1 MAGNST
7 WDGGVG
13 KSAHGAARLPDIGSA
28 AQWFPPSGGLVR
40 LVVEC
45 RSYHRMAHV
54 WNICQVDDI
63 LIIIIIMIIT
73 INIIIVIMIFTD
85 KDIYTCLF
93 HSYIQNK
100 NLERQGDR
108 HVMTHIRSSERLG
121 LWQPDR
127 PNLQDVPCHVRRS
140 SCGWR
145 SFSGSSS
152 RPRQWTL
159 SCYMCIYDY
168 L

>member
-1 MAGNST
+1 MYYSFEMETWLMAGNST

-73 INIIIVIMIFTD
+73 INIIIVIMILIKIFTHVYSI
-85 KDIYTCLF
+85 IYKT
-93 HSYIQNK
+93 K
-100 NLERQGDR
+100 
-108 HVMTHIRSSERLG
+108 T
-121 LWQPDR
+121 
-127 PNLQDVPCHVRRS
+127 
-140 SCGWR
+140 WR
-145 SFSGSSS
+145 G
-152 RPRQWTL
+152 RETG
-159 SCYMCIYDY
+159 M
-168 L
+168 